1 MGFGDAFIYESAL
14 WKNDKKY
21 GYAKCARHKH
31 GYAKCE
37 WSHQGRNGSF
47 LSHSEKLAITLGLI
61 ITPQEP
67 VSWLLRMKGDCCDL
81 LEILTNF
88 IISIM
93 DHALVEIT
101 SERYGRIFATNDC
114 SCGQFNWL
122 DLSLSLY
129 YNQCYACV
137 WHGWIKKKILCKLKK
152 MSSKRRWS
160 VQIFKK
166 FCNGMR
172 ASSSHRKACV
182 RRVVLM
188 SLLPWKFLS
197 P

>member
-1 MGFGDAFIYESAL
+1 MLSFTSQHCGRMIRSMVMQNVPDTSMVMQNV
-14 WKNDKKY
+14 NDHIK
-21 GYAKCARHKH
+21 
-31 GYAKCE
+31 E
-37 WSHQGRNGSF
+37 EMV